1 MPIAGEAGGP
11 AMVIAYDEALPITAW
26 RDEIEQAMADHQVVI
41 LAGET
46 GSGKTTQLPKICLEI
61 GRGSIGHTQPR
72 RIAAR
77 TVAERIAEELHTTV
91 GDLVGYQVRFTR
103 KASETTRLKVMTD
116 GVLLA
121 EIRQDRELRRYD
133 TIILDEAHER
143 SLNIDFL
150 LGYLKSLLPRRPD
163 LKIVITSATID
174 TERFAAHF
182 SPSDG
187 TAAPIIEVSGRTFP
201 VEVRYRPLLADGEA
215 DQVGGIID
223 AVRELNG
230 LGAGDIL
237 VFLSGEREIRDA
249 ADAIVALKLPST
261 EVLPLY
267 ARLSAAEQHRV
278 FAPHAGRRVVLA
290 TNVAETSLTVPGIRY
305 VIDTGLA
312 RISRYSARTKVQR
325 LPIEPISK
333 ASANQ
338 RAGRCGR
345 VAPGTCIRLYSE
357 EDFAGRPEFT
367 EPEILRTNLASVILQ
382 MTAAELGDIATFP
395 FVDAPDNS
403 QIKDGLRLL
412 TELGAISEAASRT
425 RPRLTMIGRRLAA
438 LPIDPRLGRMLLA
451 AERHGCLR
459 EVLIIVSGLSI
470 QDPRDRPV
478 EQRDKADAL
487 HRRFWTQRSKPLDHR
502 ASATTGHLPEP
513 VDGVEEPSDFLTLL
527 RLWDYLQESQKTLS
541 GNGFRRLCRD
551 EFLHFLR
558 IREWQDLHTQLKEIT
573 RELDLRRSSSPAPPD
588 HIHTAVL
595 TGLLSH
601 VGLADIR
608 EDRRQVMGRRRPA
621 AREYLGA
628 RGTRFAI
635 NPGSSVAKVQ
645 PPLVMAAEIVETTR
659 LWART
664 VAGIQVGQVEE
675 VGQHLLRRQYSE
687 PHWSASSGSVFAY
700 ETVTLYGVPIV
711 SGRRVGYGKIDPA
724 EAREIFVRSAL
735 VEGQWRTRHPFFA
748 HNTRVRAEAESMEER
763 TRRRDLIADDQAIYS
778 FYDARVPDDV
788 VSAAHF
794 DAWWNR
800 APQAQRDRL
809 TMTLDDLIIAADDVD
824 DRSFPGT
831 WEVGGQS
838 FPVSYVFEPG
848 NARDGVSVI
857 IPVEVL
863 NQVPEA
869 PFSWQVPGLRAEL
882 ATELIRSLPKD
893 KRKWFAPVPDTARRA
908 LEWLEDHHGARSESL
923 PEALAR
929 ALQMLTGEMITAADW
944 RPDQVP
950 DHLRVTFVISDGSGQ
965 ELAVGKDL
973 SSLRAEL
980 GGRVHRLLNDAAT
993 ELTRSGAVTWE
1004 FGEIAEQVTLQRDGY
1019 QVVGYPALVDE
1030 GSSVGLIICETA
1042 ERQLATFP
1050 LGLRRLAMLNTPDP
1064 TKWVVAHLSNADKL
1078 ALATSPYDSVPALL
1092 ADARLASVGELIRR
1106 FQVSPVRD
1114 ASAFSALCERVRVEN
1129 ADLMRDITTLAAEV
1143 SRLTG
1148 AVRAA
1153 LPKARPVSEA
1163 ATADIAEQVRNLV
1176 FPGFLGATPYPQL
1189 TELPRYLQAAQTRVE
1204 TLRSSAARDAPG
1216 FDVISRVEQ
1225 AYAELCALVPVGRLP
1240 GFVEDIGWLIE
1251 ELRVGLFAQSLRTRV
1266 PVSEKRVLAAIDAA
1280 RSRVRTESAVSQRR
1294 SENRS
1299 EPARR

>member
-1 MPIAGEAGGP
+1 
-11 AMVIAYDEALPITAW
+11 MVIAYDEALPITAW

-103 KASETTRLKVMTD
+103 KASKTTRLKVMTD

-121 EIRQDRELRRYD
+121 EIRLDRDLRRYD

-223 AVRELNG
+223 AVRELSG

-382 MTAAELGDIATFP
+382 MTAAELGDVATFP

-412 TELGAISEAASRT
+412 TELGAISDPASRT

-675 VGQHLLRRQYSE
+675 VGRNLLRRQYSE

-748 HNTRVRAEAESMEER
+748 HNAQIRAEAESLEER

-809 TMTLDDLIIAADDVD
+809 TMTLDDLIIAADEVD

-831 WEVGGQS
+831 WELGGQS
-838 FPVSYVFEPG
+838 FPISYVFEPG

-893 KRKWFAPVPDTARRA
+893 RRKRFAPVPDTARRA

-1204 TLRSSAARDAPG
+1204 TLRSSAGRDAPG

-1225 AYAELCALVPVGRLP
+1225 AYAELCALVPAGRLP

>member
-103 KASETTRLKVMTD
+103 KASKTTRLKVMTD

-121 EIRQDRELRRYD
+121 EIRLDRDLRRYD

-223 AVRELNG
+223 AVRELSG
-230 LGAGDIL
+230 LGAG
-237 VFLSGEREIRDA
+237 
-249 ADAIVALKLPST
+249 DAIVALKLPST

-382 MTAAELGDIATFP
+382 MTAAELGDIATCP

-412 TELGAISEAASRT
+412 TELGAISEAAGRT
-425 RPRLTMIGRRLAA
+425 RARLTMIGRRLAA

-451 AERHGCLR
+451 AERDGCLR
-459 EVLIIVSGLSI
+459 EMLIIVSGLSI
-470 QDPRDRPV
+470 QDPRERPV

-527 RLWDYLQESQKTLS
+527 RLWDYLRDSQKTLS

-659 LWART
+659 LWACT

-675 VGQHLLRRQYSE
+675 VGRNLLRRQYSE

-700 ETVTLYGVPIV
+700 ETVSLYGVPIV
-711 SGRRVGYGKIDPA
+711 SGRRVGYGKINPA

-735 VEGQWRTRHPFFA
+735 VEGQWRTRHPFFT
-748 HNTRVRAEAESMEER
+748 HNAQIRAEAESLEER

-778 FYDARVPDDV
+778 FYDARVPGEV

-809 TMTLDDLIIAADDVD
+809 SMKLDDLLIAADEVD

-831 WEVGGQS
+831 WEIGGQS
-838 FPVSYVFEPG
+838 LPISYVFEPG
-848 NARDGVSVI
+848 NARDGVTVI

-893 KRKWFAPVPDTARRA
+893 KRKRFAPVPDTARRA

-944 RPDQVP
+944 RPDRVP
-950 DHLRVTFVISDGSGQ
+950 EHLRVTFVISDGSGQ

-1019 QVVGYPALVDE
+1019 QVVGYPALVDG

-1050 LGLRRLAMLNTPDP
+1050 LGLRRLTMLNTPDP

-1106 FQVSPVRD
+1106 SQVSPVRD
-1114 ASAFSALCERVRVEN
+1114 ASAFSVLCERVRVEN

-1204 TLRSSAARDAPG
+1204 TLRSSAGRDAPG
-1216 FDVISRVEQ
+1216 FDVISRVVQ
-1225 AYAELCALVPVGRLP
+1225 AYAELCALVPAGRLP

>member
-1 MPIAGEAGGP
+1 
-11 AMVIAYDEALPITAW
+11 MVIAYDEALPITAW

-103 KASETTRLKVMTD
+103 KASKTTRLKVMTD

-121 EIRQDRELRRYD
+121 EIRLDRDLRRYD

-223 AVRELNG
+223 AVRELSG

-382 MTAAELGDIATFP
+382 MTAAELGDVATFP

-412 TELGAISEAASRT
+412 TELGAISDPASRT

-487 HRRFWTQRSKPLDHR
+487 HRRFWSQRSKPLDHR

-675 VGQHLLRRQYSE
+675 VGRNLLRRQYSE

-748 HNTRVRAEAESMEER
+748 HNAQIRAEAESLEER

-809 TMTLDDLIIAADDVD
+809 TMTLDDLIIAADEVD

-831 WEVGGQS
+831 WELGGQS
-838 FPVSYVFEPG
+838 FPISYVFEPG

-893 KRKWFAPVPDTARRA
+893 RRKRFAPVPDTARRA

-944 RPDQVP
+944 HPDGVP

-1106 FQVSPVRD
+1106 SQVSPVRD

-1204 TLRSSAARDAPG
+1204 TLRSSAGRDAPG

-1225 AYAELCALVPVGRLP
+1225 AYAELCALVPAGRLP

>member
-1 MPIAGEAGGP
+1 
-11 AMVIAYDEALPITAW
+11 MVIAHDEALPITAW
-26 RDEIEQAMADHQVVI
+26 RDEIGQAMADHQVLIV
-41 LAGET
+41 AGET

-77 TVAERIAEELHTTV
+77 TVAERIAGELHTTV

-103 KASETTRLKVMTD
+103 KASKTTRLKVMTD

-121 EIRQDRELRRYD
+121 EIRQDRDLRRYD

-182 SPSDG
+182 SPSEG
-187 TAAPIIEVSGRTFP
+187 IRAPIIEVSGRTFP
-201 VEVRYRPLLADGEA
+201 VEVRYRPMLADGEA
-215 DQVGGIID
+215 DQVGAIIE
-223 AVRELNG
+223 AVRELSG
-230 LGAGDIL
+230 LGAGDVL

-249 ADAIVALKLPST
+249 ADAIMALKLPST

-278 FAPHAGRRVVLA
+278 FAPHAGRRIVLA
-290 TNVAETSLTVPGIRY
+290 TNVAETSLTVPGVRY

-325 LPIEPISK
+325 LPIESISK

-357 EDFAGRPEFT
+357 EDFAGRPDFT

-382 MTAAELGDIATFP
+382 MTAADLGDIATFP
-395 FVDAPDNS
+395 FLDAPDNS

-425 RPRLTMIGRRLAA
+425 RPRLTTIGRRLAA
-438 LPIDPRLGRMLLA
+438 VPIDPRMARMLLA

-459 EVLIIVSGLSI
+459 EMLIIVSGLSI
-470 QDPRDRPV
+470 QDPRERPA
-478 EQRDKADAL
+478 EERDKADAL
-487 HRRFWTQRSKPLDHR
+487 HRRFWGQRSEPIDHR
-502 ASATTGHLPEP
+502 LSTATGRRAPTRSDPADSAGSGRLPVSEP
-513 VDGVEEPSDFLTLL
+513 AEDPSDFLALL
-527 RLWDYLQESQKTLS
+527 RLWDYLRESQKTLS

-558 IREWQDLHTQLKEIT
+558 IREWQDLHTQLKEVA
-573 RELDLRRSSSPAPPD
+573 RELGLRRNNSPAPPD
-588 HIHTAVL
+588 RIHTAVL

-601 VGLADIR
+601 VGLADLR
-608 EDRRQVMGRRRPA
+608 EGRKQVTDRRRPA

-635 NPGSSVAKVQ
+635 NPGSSVARVQ

-664 VAGIQVGQVEE
+664 VAGIQVGQIEE

-687 PHWSASSGSVFAY
+687 PHWSSSSGSVFAY
-700 ETVTLYGVPIV
+700 ETVTLYGVPII
-711 SGRRVGYGKIDPA
+711 SGRRVGYGKINPA

-735 VEGQWRTRHPFFA
+735 VEGQWRTRHPFFS
-748 HNTRVRAEAESMEER
+748 HNAQIRAEAESLEER
-763 TRRRDLIADDQAIYS
+763 TRRRDLVADDQAIYS
-778 FYDARVPDDV
+778 FYDARVPSDV
-788 VSAAHF
+788 VSAGHF
-794 DAWWNR
+794 DSWWSR

-809 TMTLDDLIIAADDVD
+809 TMTFGDLLSTDEEVD
-824 DRSFPGT
+824 DRSFPAT
-831 WEVGGQS
+831 WEVAGQ
-838 FPVSYVFEPG
+838 PLKISYLFEPG

-857 IPVEVL
+857 IPVEVI
-863 NQVPEA
+863 NQVPDA

-882 ATELIRSLPKD
+882 ATEIIRSLPKD
-893 KRKWFAPVPDTARRA
+893 KRKRFAPAPDTARRA
-908 LEWLEDHHGARSESL
+908 LDWLDDHHGGPSESM
-923 PEALAR
+923 PDALAR
-929 ALQMLTGEMITAADW
+929 ALQMLTGEVIMAADW
-944 RPDQVP
+944 RPDRVP
-950 DHLRVTFVISDGSGQ
+950 DHLRVTVVINDGSGKD
-965 ELAVGKDL
+965 LGVGKDM

-1004 FGEIAEQVTLQRDGY
+1004 FGEIAEQVAFQRADHE
-1019 QVVGYPALVDE
+1019 VVGYPALADE

-1042 ERQLATFP
+1042 ERQRATFP
-1050 LGLRRLAMLNTPDP
+1050 LGLRRLVMLNTPDP
-1064 TKWVVAHLSNADKL
+1064 TRWVVADLANSDKL
-1078 ALATSPYDSVPALL
+1078 ALGTSPYDDVPALL

-1114 ASAFSALCERVRVEN
+1114 AGAFWALCDRVRVQN
-1129 ADLMRDITTLAAEV
+1129 ADLMRHITTLAAEI

-1148 AVRAA
+1148 AVQLA
-1153 LPKARPVSEA
+1153 LPKVRQMSEA
-1163 ATADIAEQVRNLV
+1163 ADDIAEQVSNLV
-1176 FPGFLGATPYPQL
+1176 FPGFLGATPYSQL
-1189 TELPRYLQAAQTRVE
+1189 TELPRYLMAAQTRLE
-1204 TLRSSAARDAPG
+1204 NLRRSAARDAPG
-1216 FDVISRVEQ
+1216 LEVISRVEE
-1225 AYAELCALVPVGRLP
+1225 AYAELCELAPAGRLP
-1240 GFVEDIGWLIE
+1240 GFVEDVGWLIE

-1266 PVSEKRVLAAIDAA
+1266 PVSEKRVQAAIDAA
-1280 RSRVRTESAVSQRR
+1280 RSRLRNESGLTGRR
-1294 SENRS
+1294 SENR
-1299 EPARR
+1299 

>member
-1 MPIAGEAGGP
+1 
-11 AMVIAYDEALPITAW
+11 MVIAYDEALPITAW

-41 LAGET
+41 VAGET

-103 KASETTRLKVMTD
+103 KASKTTRLKVMTD

-121 EIRQDRELRRYD
+121 EIRLDRDLRRYD

-382 MTAAELGDIATFP
+382 MTAAELGDVATFP

-412 TELGAISEAASRT
+412 TELGAISDPASRT

-675 VGQHLLRRQYSE
+675 VGRNLLRRQYSE

-748 HNTRVRAEAESMEER
+748 HNAQIRAEAESLEER

-809 TMTLDDLIIAADDVD
+809 TMTLDDLIIAADEVD

-831 WEVGGQS
+831 WELGGQS
-838 FPVSYVFEPG
+838 FPISYVFEPG

-893 KRKWFAPVPDTARRA
+893 RRKRFAPVPDTARRA

-1019 QVVGYPALVDE
+1019 QVVGYPALVDG

-1129 ADLMRDITTLAAEV
+1129 AELMRDITTLAAEV

-1204 TLRSSAARDAPG
+1204 TLRSSAGRDAPG

-1225 AYAELCALVPVGRLP
+1225 AYAELCALVPAGRLP

>member
-1 MPIAGEAGGP
+1 
-11 AMVIAYDEALPITAW
+11 MVIAYDEALPITAW

-103 KASETTRLKVMTD
+103 KASKTTRLKVMTD

-121 EIRQDRELRRYD
+121 EIRLDRDLRRYD

-223 AVRELNG
+223 AVRELSG

-382 MTAAELGDIATFP
+382 MTAAELGDVATFP

-412 TELGAISEAASRT
+412 TELGAISDPASRT

-675 VGQHLLRRQYSE
+675 VGRNLLRRQYSE

-748 HNTRVRAEAESMEER
+748 HNAQIRAEAESLEER

-809 TMTLDDLIIAADDVD
+809 TMTLDDLIIAADEVD

-831 WEVGGQS
+831 WELGGQS
-838 FPVSYVFEPG
+838 FPISYVFEPG

-893 KRKWFAPVPDTARRA
+893 RRKRFAPVPDTARRA

-1129 ADLMRDITTLAAEV
+1129 AELMRDITTLAAEV

-1204 TLRSSAARDAPG
+1204 TLRSSAGRDAPG

-1225 AYAELCALVPVGRLP
+1225 AYAELCALVPAGRLP

>member
-1 MPIAGEAGGP
+1 
-11 AMVIAYDEALPITAW
+11 MVIAYDEALPITAW

-103 KASETTRLKVMTD
+103 KASKTTRLKVMTD

-121 EIRQDRELRRYD
+121 EIRLDRDLRRYD

-223 AVRELNG
+223 AVRELSG

-382 MTAAELGDIATFP
+382 MTAAELGDVATFP

-412 TELGAISEAASRT
+412 TELGAISDPASRT

-675 VGQHLLRRQYSE
+675 VGRNLLRRQYSE

-748 HNTRVRAEAESMEER
+748 HNAQIRAEAESLEER
-763 TRRRDLIADDQAIYS
+763 TRRRDLMADDQAIYS

-809 TMTLDDLIIAADDVD
+809 TMTLDDLIIAADEVD

-831 WEVGGQS
+831 WELGGQS
-838 FPVSYVFEPG
+838 FPISYVFEPG

-893 KRKWFAPVPDTARRA
+893 RRKRFAPVPDTARRA

-1129 ADLMRDITTLAAEV
+1129 AELMRDITTLAAEV

-1204 TLRSSAARDAPG
+1204 TLRSSAGRDAPG

-1225 AYAELCALVPVGRLP
+1225 AYAELCALVPAGRLP

>member
-1 MPIAGEAGGP
+1 
-11 AMVIAYDEALPITAW
+11 MVIAYDEALPITAW

-103 KASETTRLKVMTD
+103 KASKTTRLKVMTD

-121 EIRQDRELRRYD
+121 EIRLDRDLRRYD

-382 MTAAELGDIATFP
+382 MTAAELGDVATFP

-412 TELGAISEAASRT
+412 TELGAISDPASRT

-675 VGQHLLRRQYSE
+675 VGRNLLRRQYSE

-748 HNTRVRAEAESMEER
+748 HNAQIRAEAESLEER

-809 TMTLDDLIIAADDVD
+809 TMTLDDLIIAADEVD

-831 WEVGGQS
+831 WELGGQS
-838 FPVSYVFEPG
+838 FPISYVFEPG

-893 KRKWFAPVPDTARRA
+893 RRKRFAPVPDTARRA

-1204 TLRSSAARDAPG
+1204 TLRSSAGRDAPG

-1225 AYAELCALVPVGRLP
+1225 AYAELCALVPAGRLP